1 MAKNKKIV
9 AIMFTSLVDYQ
20 KLTNE
25 ASQLALEVLSE
36 HDKILTK
43 IINKSHGNI
52 IKHINESIFA
62 EFPSATD
69 AVNGAIDIQK
79 KLKSANALNPKDF
92 QIEVAIGIHM
102 AEVYEEDDDLFGDG
116 INLAARIKAVASKNE
131 ILTTQAIYNSIRSEK
146 HMYVRDIGR
155 VSLKNIQDPERIFKV
170 YATEAQF
177 NSETVDSIIN
187 EMQERGVD
195 FFDYK
200 QDKNKNIKICMHYIQ
215 NLGSEDDEFLC
226 FGITDSINIE
236 LNKINNIVTP

>member
-1 MAKNKKIV
+1 MGQNKKIV

-20 KLTNE
+20 KLTKE
-25 ASQLALEVLSE
+25 DFQLALEVLSE

-69 AVNGAIDIQK
+69 AVNAAINMQK

-102 AEVYEEDDDLFGDG
+102 AEVHEEDGDLFGDG
-116 INLAARIKAVASKNE
+116 INLAARIKSVASKNE

-146 HMYVRDIGR
+146 NIHIRDIGR
-155 VSLKNIQDPERIFKV
+155 ISLKNIQDPERIFKV
-170 YATEAQF
+170 YITKALF

-187 EMQERGVD
+187 GV
-195 FFDYK
+195 
-200 QDKNKNIKICMHYIQ
+200 I
-215 NLGSEDDEFLC
+215 
-226 FGITDSINIE
+226 
-236 LNKINNIVTP
+236 